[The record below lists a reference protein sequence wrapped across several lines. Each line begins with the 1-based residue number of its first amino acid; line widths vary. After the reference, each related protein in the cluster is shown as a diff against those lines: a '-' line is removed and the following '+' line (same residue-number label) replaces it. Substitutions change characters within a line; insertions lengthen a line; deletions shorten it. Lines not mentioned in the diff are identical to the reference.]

1 MCTHADTC
9 TLRLTLTVN
18 IKTYDP
24 QGRDEVLGIQWAVLT
39 ARGTRRVWSSPAAPH
54 APLGLPHPGLWPAS
68 STLRILGT
76 EMADPGRQRVCGSLE
91 HTSACGRRGHGASAE
106 GFQRPPL
113 PSLPTWPGSDVWS
126 CPRGGA
132 AASLSAVSVWPG
144 PRFSGEP
151 HTRFPWGWPD
161 RQGLSGV
168 GSGQAPGLDACGLG
182 AVL

>member
-24 QGRDEVLGIQWAVLT
+24 QGRDEVLGIQWAMLT
-39 ARGTRRVWSSPAAPH
+39 AQGTRRVWSSPAAPH

-91 HTSACGRRGHGASAE
+91 HNSACGRRGHGASAE

-132 AASLSAVSVWPG
+132 AARHWAGLEQRGHCVT
-144 PRFSGEP
+144 FSCECLAG
-151 HTRFPWGWPD
+151 TT
-161 RQGLSGV
+161 L
-168 GSGQAPGLDACGLG
+168 LG
-182 AVL
+182 RTAHKVPLGMA